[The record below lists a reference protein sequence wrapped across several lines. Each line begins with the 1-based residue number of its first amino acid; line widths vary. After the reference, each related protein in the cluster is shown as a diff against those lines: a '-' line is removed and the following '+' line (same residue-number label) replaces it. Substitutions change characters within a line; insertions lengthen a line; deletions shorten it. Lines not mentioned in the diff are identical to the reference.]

1 MKMKK
6 RLVFSAI
13 YYAIL
18 CILFVREKRGWFL
31 VIRNA
36 IKFQSG
42 EIEREREKYIY
53 YSNRRNISKYQKLV
67 VEKKKPNP
75 LRLNITRIFY
85 FF

>member
-42 EIEREREKYIY
+42 EIERERE
-53 YSNRRNISKYQKLV
+53 RNIYIIQIEGIFLNVKNRWWR
-67 VEKKKPNP
+67 KKNEIP
-75 LRLNITRIFY
+75 LA
-85 FF
+85 

>member
-18 CILFVREKRGWFL
+18 CILFVREKREWFL

-36 IKFQSG
+36 IKFQSR
-42 EIEREREKYIY
+42 EIEREKYIY
-53 YSNRRNISKYQKLV
+53 YSNRRNISKYQKSV
-67 VEKKKPNP
+67 AEKKKRDP

>member
-18 CILFVREKRGWFL
+18 CILFVREKREWFL

-42 EIEREREKYIY
+42 EIERERE
-53 YSNRRNISKYQKLV
+53 RNIYIIQI
-67 VEKKKPNP
+67 EGIF
-75 LRLNITRIFY
+75 LNIKNRWQRKKNEIPFV
-85 FF
+85 

>member
-18 CILFVREKRGWFL
+18 CILFVREKREWFL

-42 EIEREREKYIY
+42 EIERERE
-53 YSNRRNISKYQKLV
+53 RNIYIIQIEGIFLNVKNRWWR
-67 VEKKKPNP
+67 KKNEIP
-75 LRLNITRIFY
+75 LA
-85 FF
+85 

>member
-42 EIEREREKYIY
+42 EIEREREREIYILF
-53 YSNRRNISKYQKLV
+53 K
-67 VEKKKPNP
+67 
-75 LRLNITRIFY
+75 
-85 FF
+85 

>member
-42 EIEREREKYIY
+42 EIERERE
-53 YSNRRNISKYQKLV
+53 RNIYIIQI
-67 VEKKKPNP
+67 EGIF
-75 LRLNITRIFY
+75 LNIKNRWQRKKNEIPFV
-85 FF
+85 